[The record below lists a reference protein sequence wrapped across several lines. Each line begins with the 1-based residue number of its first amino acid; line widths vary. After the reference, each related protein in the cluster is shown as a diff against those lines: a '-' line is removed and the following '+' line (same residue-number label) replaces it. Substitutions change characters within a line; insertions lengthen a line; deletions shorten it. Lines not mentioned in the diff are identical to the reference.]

1 MTTINKKSKKRN
13 LIFWLVLIFIIVLAG
28 GGYAYYRLVYLPSIT
43 VSTESALQTAT
54 IRQGDLILRVSGAA
68 TLVAADE
75 RTFGFDTN
83 GKLVSLNV
91 SVGDQIEA
99 GQLLAQLDNAK
110 QLITLQQTERN
121 FTELT
126 SPSALAKAKQ
136 AVSELDDSV
145 DKAHDQL
152 AYYIS
157 PNVLYWEDFRDDAN
171 VALTAAKVA
180 NDSAAVEVAEANI
193 NRANANLVNSWSVYD
208 SEYVPETFVVVT
220 YEGREAIET
229 IVEPSEATI
238 QDSRDTLYYQ
248 RQLLIEAQY
257 LVTAL
262 EKGIIPD
269 GAYGSGITQLINAQI
284 SLDSAQDDLDATSL
298 YAPINGKVTSITN
311 RVGETVAT
319 NFMTIVNFNAPQ
331 VEIFLDSSDWVN
343 VVVGYAVEVVF
354 DALPDTIFTGK
365 VIQVDPLLVQSG
377 GSLIVN
383 GIAELDEESLTKI
396 GILPLSSEG
405 AVDVISGRADAAIL
419 APVESLRDMGNGK
432 YAVFVMKN
440 GTPTLQMIE
449 VGLIDVYYAE
459 VISGLNVGDIVTT
472 GIVETN

>member
-1 MTTINKKSKKRN
+1 MTSKGKKNKKRN
-13 LIFWLVLIFIIVLAG
+13 LILWLGIIILIVAGVGGYLYYRLIFI
-28 GGYAYYRLVYLPSIT
+28 PSQN
-43 VSTESALQTAT
+43 VSTESSLQTAT

-83 GKLVSLNV
+83 GKLASLSV
-91 SVGDQIEA
+91 SVGDQVEA
-99 GQLLAQLDNAK
+99 GQLLAQLDNSK
-110 QLITLQQTERN
+110 QAITLQQAERN
-121 FTELT
+121 LAELT
-126 SPSALAKAKQ
+126 SPLALAKAKQ
-136 AVSELDDSV
+136 SVSDLNDSV

-171 VALTAAKVA
+171 AVLTAAKA
-180 NDSAAVEVAEANI
+180 MNDSVAIEAAETNI
-193 NRANANLVNSWSVYD
+193 NRANTNLVNSWSVYE

-220 YEGREAIET
+220 YEGRESIET
-229 IVEPSEATI
+229 IVEPSEETI
-238 QDSRDTLYYQ
+238 QDARDTLYYE
-248 RQLLIEAQY
+248 RQKLVEAQY

-262 EKGIIPD
+262 EEGSIPE
-269 GAYGSGITQLINAQI
+269 GSFGSGITQLINAQI
-284 SLDSAQDDLDATSL
+284 ALDSAQDDLDATSL
-298 YAPINGKVTSITN
+298 YAPIDGKVTAINS
-311 RVGETVAT
+311 RVGETIGT
-319 NFMTIVNFNAPQ
+319 NFMTIVNFNNPQ
-331 VEIFLDSSDWVN
+331 VEIFLDSSDWASVS
-343 VVVGYAVEVVF
+343 VGYSVEVVF

-383 GIAELDEESLTKI
+383 GLAELDEESLTKI
-396 GILPLSSEG
+396 GLLPLSSEG

-440 GTPTLQMIE
+440 GTPTLQVIE

-459 VISGLNVGDIVTT
+459 VISGLKVGDIVTT
-472 GIVETN
+472 GIMETN